1 MDLIEA
7 WKKAKEGQR
16 IRRPSWESTG
26 GWGFE
31 KGLCG
36 SFHEAMK
43 AAAGDLSFDLL
54 ADDWELVKVKKEV
67 TQVYEMGG
75 KGYSWP
81 EEVSKIPSGTVVTI
95 TWKWEG

>member
-1 MDLIEA
+1 MNIIEA

-31 KGLCG
+31 KGLCK

-43 AAAGDLSFDLL
+43 TAEGDLSLDLL
-54 ADDWELVKVKKEV
+54 ADDWEIVKGKKEV
-67 TQVYEMGG
+67 TESYTMGC
-75 KGYSWP
+75 KGNMWP
-81 EEVSKIPSGTVVTI
+81 KEVVNIPYGTAITI
-95 TWKWEG
+95 TWKWEE